1 MRPGRTRLLEQ
12 SGGADRKLRRDEDNR
27 ARVGCRDDASAP
39 CEHVL
44 HIGPIVGIDR
54 SVVGDPD
61 HVGAPQ
67 RLVALVGELQG
78 SGGELSS
85 DEVGKP
91 RLVDRQNAF
100 RETHDDG
107 LVLVEGDD
115 SMSRVRDTGCRDNAE
130 MPETG
135 DANLHWSPP
144 TGRVVSPLASAAR
157 FRLHVMPTSPD
168 SYAALY
174 LREVGEIVQSVDP
187 AAVDE
192 LAYAL
197 ADVRRG
203 QGRLFIL
210 GVGGGAAHAS
220 HAVND
225 FRKLCDF
232 EAYAPT
238 DNVAEIT
245 ARTNDEGWE
254 TTFDAWLR
262 TSRLSSRDAILVFSV
277 GGGSRAHNVSVNL
290 VRAIELA
297 QEVGARVFGVVG
309 RADGATA
316 EAADVCIVV
325 EAPPER
331 RTPHVEEFQAIVWH
345 LLVSHPALVTAPG
358 KWESVE
364 AADGR

>member
-1 MRPGRTRLLEQ
+1 
-12 SGGADRKLRRDEDNR
+12 
-27 ARVGCRDDASAP
+27 
-39 CEHVL
+39 
-44 HIGPIVGIDR
+44 
-54 SVVGDPD
+54 
-61 HVGAPQ
+61 
-67 RLVALVGELQG
+67 
-78 SGGELSS
+78 
-85 DEVGKP
+85 
-91 RLVDRQNAF
+91 
-100 RETHDDG
+100 
-107 LVLVEGDD
+107 
-115 SMSRVRDTGCRDNAE
+115 
-130 MPETG
+130 
-135 DANLHWSPP
+135 
-144 TGRVVSPLASAAR
+144 
-157 FRLHVMPTSPD
+157 MPTSGD

-174 LREVGEIVQSVDP
+174 LREVGEIARSLDP
-187 AAVDE
+187 AAVE
-192 LAYAL
+192 AFAEAL

-203 QGRLFIL
+203 NGRLFVL

-225 FRKLCDF
+225 FRKLCGF

-238 DNVAEIT
+238 DNVAELT

-254 TTFDAWLR
+254 TSLDAWLR
-262 TSRLSSRDAILVFSV
+262 TSRLSARDAILVFSV

-316 EAADVCIVV
+316 EAADACIVV

-331 RTPHVEEFQAIVWH
+331 RTPHVEELQAIVWH

-364 AADGR
+364 AAQAG